1 MSKTAEKSEA
11 KATIWQPSHE
21 LNTLLA
27 MLTAGQARGIRSLI
41 ERVELGGEPIEALFV
56 GKGKICNRT
65 TYYKA
70 RGWLQN
76 KRFRAV
82 LDLAKRE
89 ARAANLSG
97 GVAEALAELQDTAP
111 LAARDLRRQI
121 AGDEAA
127 IAELKSIVLGDKRGD
142 KGKPVGVLAK
152 TAMLDDRVIAVNS
165 LADIGTQAA
174 ALALLE
180 CLHSAKANVRTAI
193 ITALGRA
200 SSGLS
205 TQRRLA
211 DVAVLNRA
219 GKETAAKGLAGA
231 DELSDD
237 ELAAIA
243 ASGDAPGSGAGI
255 AATTPGATE
264 SD

>member
-1 MSKTAEKSEA
+1 MMSKPPEKDKA

-27 MLTAGQARGIRSLI
+27 VLTAGQARGIRSII

-70 RGWLQN
+70 KGWLQN

-127 IAELKSIVLGDKRGD
+127 IAELKAIVMSDKV
-142 KGKPVGVLAK
+142 KPGGASAK
-152 TAMLDDRVIAVNS
+152 TTLLDDRVIAVNS

-180 CLHSAKANVRTAI
+180 CLSSAKANVRSAI

-205 TQRRLA
+205 PQRRLA

-219 GKETAAKGLAGA
+219 GKETAAKGSAGA

-243 ASGDAPGSGAGI
+243 ATGDTGGSGAGI
-255 AATTPGATE
+255 VATTPGATE
-264 SD
+264 SH

>member
-1 MSKTAEKSEA
+1 MNKTPEKDKA

-21 LNTLLA
+21 LNSLLA
-27 MLTAGQARGIRSLI
+27 MLTAGQARGIRSII

-56 GKGKICNRT
+56 GKGKVCNRT

-70 RGWLQN
+70 KGWLQN

-97 GVAEALAELQDTAP
+97 GVAEALAKLQDTAP
-111 LAARDLRRQI
+111 LAARDLHRQI

-127 IAELKSIVLGDKRGD
+127 IAELKTIVMSD
-142 KGKPVGVLAK
+142 KGKPIGVIAK
-152 TAMLDDRVIAVNS
+152 TAILDDRVIAVNS

-193 ITALGRA
+193 ITALGKA

-219 GKETAAKGLAGA
+219 GKETAAKGMAGA

-243 ASGDAPGSGAGI
+243 ASGDAAGSSSGTPE
-255 AATTPGATE
+255 TTPVTA
-264 SD
+264 